1 MSRPNLRATQA
12 NAAPAIFLELSAHG
26 SDIAPDQRSP
36 LRRALLL
43 SAAFLLLVS
52 APLYWAGAA
61 QGSEGEQPQAVVSK
75 SGPNEGED
83 EGDDDGDAGTDL
95 DTGAETQGQHRRRHG
110 CPVHRALDGWRDR
123 PDRHHRGHGADPGHR
138 RGDPGQTPTPV
149 RTPSSPEPRGRARP
163 IATTPP
169 GPRSR
174 RRALARRRAV
184 RPTRARTPASP
195 QSARPTRTTT
205 RDRPSG
211 ARRAFARAANRRVV
225 RRSGGLWAVA
235 SLSRARSRSRRAC
248 TPVGP
253 PGPEVFRRLPQ
264 RPDDAAD

>member
-36 LRRALLL
+36 LRRAVLL

-95 DTGAETQGQHRRRHG
+95 DTGAETQGNTDAGTDAQFTGPSTVGETDPTDTTGATEQIQGTGAETQGKHRRRSER
-110 CPVHRALDGWRDR
+110 PVHRSLEGGRDR
-123 PDRHHRGHGADPGHR
+123 SQRRHRGHGADAGHWRGDARSDRPARGHR
-138 RGDPGQTPTPV
+138 RLHNRRD
-149 RTPSSPEPRGRARP
+149 RPERRHGTDRAALDGRSRARP
-163 IATTPP
+163 T
-169 GPRSR
+169 
-174 RRALARRRAV
+174 
-184 RPTRARTPASP
+184 
-195 QSARPTRTTT
+195 
-205 RDRPSG
+205 
-211 ARRAFARAANRRVV
+211 
-225 RRSGGLWAVA
+225 
-235 SLSRARSRSRRAC
+235 
-248 TPVGP
+248 VG
-253 PGPEVFRRLPQ
+253 
-264 RPDDAAD
+264 